1 MIIQQEFI
9 KKDGYKKGAEKLNVI
24 ILKENRKIIEKLV
37 KKRVGFVKIIL
48 FEEIS
53 NIFSMI
59 IQKKK
64 LRDKDVHG

>member
-59 IQKKK
+59 IQKKN
-64 LRDKDVHG
+64 